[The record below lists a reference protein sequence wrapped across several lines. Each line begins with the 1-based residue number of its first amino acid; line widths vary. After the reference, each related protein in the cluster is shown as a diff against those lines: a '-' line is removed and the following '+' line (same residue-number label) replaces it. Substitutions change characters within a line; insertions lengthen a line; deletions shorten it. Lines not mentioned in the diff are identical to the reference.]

1 MLESELEAKV
11 VKLCKLHGLITYK
24 FSSPSNRG
32 VPDRIIICK
41 GSVLFLELKQRGKKP
56 TPLQLHEIE
65 RLRSAGC
72 KAEWAD
78 NYETASNII
87 LHEIHS
93 RTVPD
98 PDEGSSPAK

>member
-1 MLESELEAKV
+1 MLESELESKV
-11 VKLCKLHGLITYK
+11 VKLCKLNNLVTYK

-72 KAEWAD
+72 KADWAD
-78 NYETASNII
+78 TYDRASDII
-87 LHEIHS
+87 LRHVVLS
-93 RTVPD
+93 
-98 PDEGSSPAK
+98 